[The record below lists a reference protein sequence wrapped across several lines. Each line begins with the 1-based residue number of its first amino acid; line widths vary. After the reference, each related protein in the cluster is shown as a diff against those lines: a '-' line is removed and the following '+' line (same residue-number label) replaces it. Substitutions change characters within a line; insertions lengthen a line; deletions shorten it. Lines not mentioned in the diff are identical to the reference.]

1 MASLRDD
8 IVGQFELFNIKP
20 SEAEI
25 SKCLQIC
32 TRHNVSGE
40 DMVDQW
46 FAYSSSEL
54 GGAAPTVAHL
64 ESLER
69 KKIVKKTGEDKRRAL
84 EAEELLLEEL
94 EESKNVALG
103 SPDQFTGIC
112 PADLSATPK
121 GKDVPTAQT
130 NTPLRAKALDEPM
143 DVTINT
149 YTPCP
154 ASQSQAYSHRSDA
167 LSVCCSYGTSRT
179 NFQSS
184 KLDLTVKP
192 LYEDVLS
199 ASQPIMFEILQN
211 RAASINSLV
220 EEFFA
225 AVRCKYNLAVPGE
238 VNQDDIFGNNVV
250 LYGRILSEAGG
261 RPTPE
266 TVRLEQTQAFK
277 GQVVALNM
285 SKMSKY
291 SLYPGQV
298 VAVKGT
304 YVKGG
309 PKGDKLVAEEIFADT
324 DFKFAPEPPLTE
336 GTLQMVIACG
346 PFTCQDNLSF
356 DPLKD
361 LLQYVSKCKPN
372 VLLLVGPFYET
383 SHSGIYNNELLQTF
397 DNHFV
402 DIIDSIMKVVPAE
415 THVIVVS
422 SSREP
427 HHFPVYPTLPYEIAT
442 QYDNLT
448 FMPDPCL
455 VKVNGVLIGT
465 TSADVL
471 FDLGRVELHVDKIG
485 ASRPDRMGR
494 LISHL
499 FKQQNFYPLDLLGED
514 FVIDYSLMEEHGIMT
529 VKPHVMILPSNLKH
543 LIKEIDGCLVIN
555 PERLTKGFGGGCFAL
570 LEISAGTTET
580 ICGRSS
586 CQVLKI

>member
-8 IVGQFELFNIKP
+8 IIGQFELFNIKP

-32 TRHNVSGE
+32 TRYNVSGE

-54 GGAAPTVAHL
+54 GGTAPTVAHL

-69 KKIVKKTGEDKRRAL
+69 KKFVKKTGDDQRRAL
-84 EAEELLLEEL
+84 GAEEHLLKEL
-94 EESKNVALG
+94 EQSENVALG
-103 SPDQFTGIC
+103 SPDRFTGIC
-112 PADLSATPK
+112 PPDLSATPK
-121 GKDVPTAQT
+121 GKHVPTTQS
-130 NTPLRAKALDEPM
+130 NTTLRSKVLDEPM

-149 YTPCP
+149 WTPCL
-154 ASQSQAYSHRSDA
+154 ASQSQTYSNRTDA
-167 LSVCCSYGTSRT
+167 LSVCCSYGTSKT

-192 LYEDVLS
+192 LYEDILN

-211 RAASINSLV
+211 RAASVNSLV
-220 EEFFA
+220 EDLFVA
-225 AVRCKYNLAVPGE
+225 IRYKYNLNAPGE
-238 VNQDDIFGNNVV
+238 VYKDDIFGNNVI

-261 RPTPE
+261 RPTPD

-277 GQVVALNM
+277 GQVVALNLT
-285 SKMSKY
+285 KMTKY
-291 SLYPGQV
+291 SIYPGQV
-298 VAVKGT
+298 VAVKGA

-309 PKGDKLVAEEIFADT
+309 PSGDKLVAEEIFADT

-346 PFTCQDNLSF
+346 PFTGQDNLAF
-356 DPLKD
+356 DPLTD

-372 VLLLVGPFYET
+372 VLLLVGPFYEIT
-383 SHSGIYNNELLQTF
+383 HPGICNNELLQTF
-397 DNHFV
+397 NDLFV
-402 DIIDSIMKVVPAE
+402 DIINSIMKEVPAE
-415 THVIVVS
+415 TQVVIVS

-427 HHFPVYPTLPYEIAT
+427 HHFPVYPTLPYEVVT

-455 VKVNGVLIGT
+455 VKVNGVVIGA

-471 FDLGRVELHVDKIG
+471 FDLGRVELHVDKVG

-499 FKQQNFYPLDLLGED
+499 LKQQSFYPLDLLGED
-514 FVIDYSLMEEHGIMT
+514 FVVDYSLMEEHGVMT

-580 ICGRSS
+580 ICGRSA